1 MIKTGSG
8 IVALRPDAGANTYS
22 GVTAIDGGGLAIS
35 SQDALGTNS
44 DLTINNGGLTAEA
57 DLTIDK
63 RINLA
68 RQKLTKR
75 LLLIPTDI
83 T

>member
-8 IVALRPDAGANTYS
+8 IVTLRPDAGANTYS
-22 GVTAIDGGGLAIS
+22 VSLPLMERLAIS

-44 DLTINNGGLTAEA
+44 DLTINNGSLTAEA

-75 LLLIPTDI
+75 RSLTPTDI